1 MLPGYLWR
9 ILRHSLLIG
18 VVPVVVLGLLSYH
31 QSTNALQ
38 KKVNEGNLQ
47 VLSQTQMSIEHLLM
61 SVEHLTTQFI
71 SSGLTSSALN
81 EVTSFRDADILREL
95 STELHRLQFVQFGI
109 TNATMVNLDYGWTMG
124 NDGFIRLEETPE
136 ERQRFERYG
145 ERDEPAFWLKRD
157 DKIMYVRK
165 LPTVLNLKSP
175 KGLLV
180 LEMSYS
186 RFADLVTKQNLIGEV
201 VVLNSEFAPIAQG
214 QAGAAD
220 AYPAIVDQLAA
231 KLNGATSGHFLAD
244 KGRESYSVT
253 FTKSTYNDW
262 YYLSFS
268 PAKDIT
274 TESRK
279 IGMFTLYTSLLIIGL
294 TAAFAYWTSGRVYLP
309 IRKLYESVRKLSRQE
324 QDEKADDEFSY
335 IEDRLRRMFKNELVL
350 EGELKQQ
357 QVQLNHYLVLR
368 LFLRRISAG
377 ELQEKLPLLGIAPS
391 WQWLTAIAVQIDTLD
406 GTRYE
411 KKDYDLLLFA
421 ISNIVGE
428 ILPANKRLD
437 PITLDRSSATVLLS
451 DTIPADD
458 LHAEMEDWADKLKKH
473 ISNVLGV
480 SVSIGISRPYRHL
493 LHTPEAFG
501 EAVSALHYRI
511 NLGADVILFID
522 EIEAR
527 EQPSALFPRQV
538 EERLL
543 DAVRNADRQE
553 AARALHEFLTEVVAR
568 DPSPLE
574 YQLAISELLSHVIEL
589 LHASGRTARQLFG
602 VGTLLDHVREQ
613 GTVEE
618 AANWLNREVLEPIM
632 EVLDTERHAKSVNIT
647 ESLMHMIRQE
657 YKRDL
662 QLEECA
668 ARLNFHPVYVS
679 RVFKKE
685 TGYSFSDYLAGFR
698 LRQAK
703 DWLRNTDMKVADIAE
718 QLNYQSSSTF
728 IRYFRKMEG
737 MTPGQFREEHQNS
750 KE

>member
-1 MLPGYLWR
+1 MFPGYLWR

-47 VLSQTQMSIEHLLM
+47 VLSQTQMSFEHLLM

-81 EVTSFRDADILREL
+81 EVTSYLDADILREL

-109 TNATMVNLDYGWTMG
+109 TNATMVNLDYGWMMG
-124 NDGFIRLEETPE
+124 NAGYIRLEESP
-136 ERQRFERYG
+136 ERQRFLSYG
-145 ERDEPAFWLKRD
+145 EHSESSFWLKRE
-157 DKIMYVRK
+157 DKILYVRK

-186 RFADLVTKQNLIGEV
+186 RFADLITKQILIGEV
-201 VVLNSEFAPIAQG
+201 VVLNREFATIAQ
-214 QAGAAD
+214 AGD
-220 AYPAIVDQLAA
+220 NRAYAAIVEQLAT
-231 KLNGATSGHFLAD
+231 KTNGATSGNFFTD

-253 FTKSTYNDW
+253 FAKSAYNGW

-268 PAKDIT
+268 PARDIT

-294 TAAFAYWTSGRVYLP
+294 TAAFAYWTSGRVYSP

-324 QDEKADDEFSY
+324 QDEKANDEFSY
-335 IEDRLRRMFKNELVL
+335 IEDRLRRMFKNELAL

-357 QVQLNHYLVLR
+357 RVQLNHYLVLR

-377 ELQEKLPLLGIAPS
+377 ELQEKLPLLGIASS
-391 WQWLTAIAVQIDTLD
+391 WQWLTAIAVQIDKLE

-428 ILPANKRLD
+428 ILPASRRLD
-437 PITLDRSSATVLLS
+437 PITLDRSSTTVLLS

-458 LHAEMEDWADKLKKH
+458 LHAEIEEWANKLKKH
-473 ISNVLGV
+473 IYNVLGV
-480 SVSIGISRPYRHL
+480 SVSIGISRPYRNL

-501 EAVSALHYRI
+501 EASSALHYRI
-511 NLGADVILFID
+511 NLGSDVILFID

-527 EQPSALFPRQV
+527 EQPSVLFPRQV

-553 AARALHEFLTEVVAR
+553 AARALHEFLTEVVSR

-574 YQLAISELLSHVIEL
+574 YQLAISELLAHVIEL

-602 VGTLLDHVREQ
+602 VGTLLEHLREQ
-613 GTVEE
+613 GMVED

-632 EVLDTERHAKSVNIT
+632 EVLDNERHAKSVNIT
-647 ESLMHMIRQE
+647 ESLLQMIRQE

-668 ARLNFHPVYVS
+668 SRLNFHPVYVS

-685 TGYSFSDYLAGFR
+685 TGYSFSDYLSQFR

-737 MTPGQFREEHQNS
+737 MTPGQFREEHQKS
-750 KE
+750 SE

>member
-1 MLPGYLWR
+1 MFPGYLWR

-81 EVTSFRDADILREL
+81 EVTSFLDADILREL

-109 TNATMVNLDYGWTMG
+109 TNATMVNLEYGWTMG
-124 NDGFIRLEETPE
+124 NDGYIQLKESPE
-136 ERQRFERYG
+136 LQRFESYG
-145 ERDEPAFWLKRD
+145 ERMESSFWLKRD
-157 DKIMYVRK
+157 DKILYVRK

-175 KGLLV
+175 KGLLI

-186 RFADLVTKQNLIGEV
+186 RFADLITKQNLIGEV
-201 VVLNSEFAPIAQG
+201 VVLNSEFATIAQ
-214 QAGAAD
+214 AGDAD
-220 AYPAIVDQLAA
+220 AYAAIVDQLAA
-231 KLNGATSGHFLAD
+231 RMNGATSGHFITD

-294 TAAFAYWTSGRVYLP
+294 TAAFAYWTSGRVYSP
-309 IRKLYESVRKLSRQE
+309 IRKLYEAVRKLSRQE
-324 QDEKADDEFSY
+324 QDEKANDEFSY
-335 IEDRLRRMFKNELVL
+335 IEGRLRRMFKNELVL

-357 QVQLNHYLVLR
+357 RVQLNHYLVLR
-368 LFLRRISAG
+368 LFLRRISAS
-377 ELQEKLPLLGIAPS
+377 ELQEKLPLLGIASS
-391 WQWLTAIAVQIDTLD
+391 WQWLTAIAVQIDKLE

-428 ILPANKRLD
+428 ILPASRRLD

-458 LHAEMEDWADKLKKH
+458 LHAEIEEWAAKLKKH
-473 ISNVLGV
+473 VSNVLGV
-480 SVSIGISRPYRHL
+480 SVSIGVSRPYRNL

-501 EAVSALHYRI
+501 EATSALHYRI

-553 AARALHEFLTEVVAR
+553 AAHSLHEFLTEVVAR

-574 YQLAISELLSHVIEL
+574 YQLAISELLAHVIEL
-589 LHASGRTARQLFG
+589 LHASGRTARQVFG
-602 VGTLLDHVREQ
+602 VGTLLEHLREQ
-613 GTVEE
+613 GTVEDV
-618 AANWLNREVLEPIM
+618 AIWLNREVLKPIM

-647 ESLMHMIRQE
+647 ESLLHMIRQE

-685 TGYSFSDYLAGFR
+685 TGYSFSDYLSQFR

-737 MTPGQFREEHQNS
+737 MTPGQFREEHQKSN
-750 KE
+750 E